1 MPEFQPYAIPA
12 KKPFYHTVMKQISF
26 FVKSGLLLVAFMAL
40 SGYGKAQISIE
51 NSADDKVEIKKVT
64 PKTDGSTNIYFP
76 TDISRDDYDTSLDA
90 QIEYYKAFIGQRIL
104 FYAGAIGFQPI
115 KPHAIEL
122 PKPLTWAFETEPN
135 FVGKSKKFSCTIR
148 YFYTRQNSY
157 KGDYNM
163 IQRRYGVE
171 GYFSPRDKSQ
181 EETYNKQFFTLVN
194 VLTPWEADQ
203 ILDDNSM
210 HPAELPLDM
219 QKKLQKIKKKMEGKR
234 DWDELQ
240 SLSHLFITQTDDGE
254 TVFSQTVK
262 GDTLIDEYRTYSIS
276 KELPIFLIANEH
288 GEEYLVSSERTWNWT
303 EYITENHLNY
313 LKQQY
318 VGYDFAKALIPSCTH
333 YRCVDIVLRD
343 KKIVAKCRII
353 ETPVNT
359 MKSGDIVYLKL
370 GHELEDGEMNW
381 QLYDGYILKRFN
393 PTD

>member
-1 MPEFQPYAIPA
+1 MPGFQPYTIPA
-12 KKPFYHTVMKQISF
+12 KKPFYHIVMKQISF
-26 FVKSGLLLVAFMAL
+26 FVKSGLLLVAFMTF

-76 TDISRDDYDTSLDA
+76 TDISRNDYDTSLDA

-115 KPHAIEL
+115 KPHIIRLHQPFTQTFTGKE
-122 PKPLTWAFETEPN
+122 N
-135 FVGKSKKFSCTIR
+135 FIGKKKKTTYTIR
-148 YFYTRQNSY
+148 NIYTR
-157 KGDYNM
+157 GDA
-163 IQRRYGVE
+163 IQSVYLNETSYGVE
-171 GYFSPRDKSQ
+171 GNCTSKIK
-181 EETYNKQFFTLVN
+181 EEYYSKQFFTLVN
-194 VLTPWEADQ
+194 VLTPWEASQ
-203 ILDDNSM
+203 ILDDNNM

-262 GDTLIDEYRTYSIS
+262 GDTLIDEHRTYSIS

-318 VGYDFAKALIPSCTH
+318 VGYDFAKALIPSYTH

-370 GHELEDGEMNW
+370 SHELEDGEMNW
-381 QLYDGYILKRFN
+381 QLYDGYLLKRFD

>member
-1 MPEFQPYAIPA
+1 MPGFQPYTIPA
-12 KKPFYHTVMKQISF
+12 KKPFYHIVMKQISF
-26 FVKSGLLLVAFMAL
+26 LVKSGLLLVAFMTF

-76 TDISRDDYDTSLDA
+76 TDISRNDYDTSLDA

-115 KPHAIEL
+115 KPHIIRLHQPFTQTFTGKE
-122 PKPLTWAFETEPN
+122 N
-135 FVGKSKKFSCTIR
+135 FIGKKKKTTYTIR
-148 YFYTRQNSY
+148 NVYTR
-157 KGDYNM
+157 GDA
-163 IQRRYGVE
+163 IQSVYLNETSYGVE
-171 GYFSPRDKSQ
+171 GNCTSKIK
-181 EETYNKQFFTLVN
+181 EEYYSKQFFTLVN

-262 GDTLIDEYRTYSIS
+262 GDTLIDEHRTYSIS

-318 VGYDFAKALIPSCTH
+318 VGYDFAKALIPSYTH

-370 GHELEDGEMNW
+370 SHELEDGEMNW
-381 QLYDGYILKRFN
+381 QLYDGYLLKRFD

>member
-1 MPEFQPYAIPA
+1 
-12 KKPFYHTVMKQISF
+12 
-26 FVKSGLLLVAFMAL
+26 MAL

-148 YFYTRQNSY
+148 YLYTRQNSY

-254 TVFSQTVK
+254 TVFSQTVNHRIHK
-262 GDTLIDEYRTYSIS
+262 FMHGCVQIKEILIEGTETSLRITLDGIGHT
-276 KELPIFLIANEH
+276 
-288 GEEYLVSSERTWNWT
+288 
-303 EYITENHLNY
+303 
-313 LKQQY
+313 
-318 VGYDFAKALIPSCTH
+318 
-333 YRCVDIVLRD
+333 LRSLD
-343 KKIVAKCRII
+343 KKTEFFVHLSSHGSVGHFI
-353 ETPVNT
+353 E
-359 MKSGDIVYLKL
+359 SA
-370 GHELEDGEMNW
+370 E
-381 QLYDGYILKRFN
+381 KRPIDTNGTQNRVLAIRCQSPFG
-393 PTD
+393 

>member
-1 MPEFQPYAIPA
+1 MPGFQPYTIPA
-12 KKPFYHTVMKQISF
+12 KKPFYHIVMKQISF
-26 FVKSGLLLVAFMAL
+26 LVKSGLLLVAFMTF

-76 TDISRDDYDTSLDA
+76 TDISRNDYDTSLDA

-115 KPHAIEL
+115 KPHIIRLHQPFTQTFTGKE
-122 PKPLTWAFETEPN
+122 N
-135 FVGKSKKFSCTIR
+135 FIGKKKKTTYTIR
-148 YFYTRQNSY
+148 NIYTR
-157 KGDYNM
+157 GDA
-163 IQRRYGVE
+163 IQSVYLNETSYGVE
-171 GYFSPRDKSQ
+171 GNCTSKIK
-181 EETYNKQFFTLVN
+181 EEYYSKQFFTLVN
-194 VLTPWEADQ
+194 VLTPWEASQ
-203 ILDDNSM
+203 ILDDNNM

-262 GDTLIDEYRTYSIS
+262 GDTLIDEHRTYSIS

-318 VGYDFAKALIPSCTH
+318 VGYDFAKALIPSYTH

-370 GHELEDGEMNW
+370 SHELEDGEMNW
-381 QLYDGYILKRFN
+381 QLYDGYLLKRFD